1 MPSNKKKVE
10 AVQEPD
16 ASIESAPRPSRAIWK
31 GSIRFGLVNIPVSL
45 HSAESRDEISFRM
58 LDKRNLSPVRYQ
70 RVNESTGKEVPWAEI
85 VKGYEYGPG
94 EYVVVSDED
103 FRRANAE
110 ATQTVEITE
119 FVNESEITPV
129 FYDKPYYLEPQKK
142 AHKSYALLREVL
154 QRSGKV
160 GIARLVLRSREY
172 IASVFPLGRVLV
184 VNLLRFAHELR
195 EANALDVPSEN
206 LKENG
211 ISEGEIKM
219 AERLVE
225 AMVDR
230 WEPRKFKDEYR
241 TDLMALIESRIESG
255 QTRAVDETPVPQR
268 RKPGK
273 VVDIMDLLKK
283 SIEHADRSESR
294 ANRKTDRRR
303 KAG

>member
-1 MPSNKKKVE
+1 MPSSRKKFE

-16 ASIESAPRPSRAIWK
+16 ASVESGTRPSRAIWK
-31 GSIRFGLVNIPVSL
+31 GSITFGLVNIPVSL
-45 HSAESRDEISFRM
+45 HSAESRDEISFRL
-58 LDKRNLSPVRYQ
+58 LDRRNLSPVRYQ
-70 RVNESTGKEVPWAEI
+70 RVNEGTGKEVPWAQI

-172 IASVFPLGRVLV
+172 VAAVFPLGRVLV
-184 VNLLRFAHELR
+184 VNLLRYAHELR
-195 EANALDVPSEN
+195 EPNALDVPSES

-230 WEPRKFKDEYR
+230 WEPHKFKDEYR

-255 QTRAVDETPVPQR
+255 QTRAPDETPVPQA

-273 VVDIMDLLKK
+273 VVNIMELLKK
-283 SIEHADRSESR
+283 SIEQADKSEPR
-294 ANRKTDRRR
+294 TKRKTDSRR